1 MLKSEQG
8 MAKND
13 AESRKFQLVTIFNKP
28 ILFDC
33 ERIDRTKVPENLF
46 CYDIRHDDECRGDM
60 VELKDY
66 VMVNHWGTV
75 ICKEPFGTQEYDG
88 TTFTT
93 KEGLIIGDGD
103 YNYISEDITISEY
116 LDRYDELAAK
126 HCSISDISD
135 EDEFEM

>member
-8 MAKND
+8 MAKTMLK
-13 AESRKFQLVTIFNKP
+13 AENFSWLQFSTNRFCLIASVSTGQKCLK
-28 ILFDC
+28 
-33 ERIDRTKVPENLF
+33 NLF

-116 LDRYDELAAK
+116 LDRYDELVAK